1 MNMTGI
7 TVYVVGILVQMPFIS
22 SAFYTGPLVAPL
34 GGADISWIVG
44 LIVPGALYYRLRLTS
59 RTDVPAGLILPEET
73 SPAVSRT

>member
-1 MNMTGI
+1 VTGI
-7 TVYVVGILVQMPFIS
+7 SVYVVGILVQMPFIS

-59 RTDVPAGLILPEET
+59 RTDIPARLILPEET
-73 SPAVSRT
+73 SPAASRT